1 MRKKT
6 IGEVLRLARVN
17 QKLTLADAAKKTDI
31 KTDYLK
37 ALENNQYEKF
47 PNAFYVRSLL
57 RKYAWAL
64 DLDEQIL
71 LEAYDTDNTVVYDE
85 IELAE
90 NEEFRS
96 RKYKN
101 RSFSLPLFY
110 FLVVALSII
119 IFVTYYVWQYA
130 HTTTPQF
137 TSSDNSYSLVSGSSL
152 EERSTPPETSTTDSS
167 STKEKL
173 EVTGEGNYLTA
184 KYRGE
189 SQTTQ
194 LTISASNTQ
203 SWISV
208 TNTDLAAGITLT
220 PTQSS
225 QTVTVS
231 PNTTYT
237 ITLGVVKGVTVTV
250 GSQKIDLSTLTSDS
264 VIITLTIES

>member
-1 MRKKT
+1 M
-6 IGEVLRLARVN
+6 
-17 QKLTLADAAKKTDI
+17 
-31 KTDYLK
+31 
-37 ALENNQYEKF
+37 
-47 PNAFYVRSLL
+47 
-57 RKYAWAL
+57 
-64 DLDEQIL
+64 
-71 LEAYDTDNTVVYDE
+71 EAYDTDNTVVYDE

-137 TSSDNSYSLVSGSSL
+137 TSSDSYSLVSSSSL

-189 SQTTQ
+189 SKTTQ
-194 LTISASNTQ
+194 LTISASNTS

-220 PTQSS
+220 PIQSS
-225 QTVTVS
+225 QTVTLS

-264 VIITLTIES
+264 AIITLTIES

>member
-17 QKLTLADAAKKTDI
+17 QKLTLEDAAKKTDI

-64 DLDEQIL
+64 DLDETIL

-130 HTTTPQF
+130 NTTTPQF
-137 TSSDNSYSLVSGSSL
+137 SSSDSYSLVSSSI
-152 EERSTPPETSTTDSS
+152 
-167 STKEKL
+167 KEKL

-194 LTISASNTQ
+194 LTISASNTS

-208 TNTDLAAGITLT
+208 TNTDLAAGTTLT

-225 QTVTVS
+225 QTVTLS

-264 VIITLTIES
+264 AIITLTIES

>member
-1 MRKKT
+1 MKT
-6 IGEVLRLARVN
+6 IN
-17 QKLTLADAAKKTDI
+17 TK
-31 KTDYLK
+31 
-37 ALENNQYEKF
+37 KF

-64 DLDEQIL
+64 DLDETIL

-119 IFVTYYVWQYA
+119 IFVTYMFGNMPIQLL
-130 HTTTPQF
+130 H
-137 TSSDNSYSLVSGSSL
+137 SLAAPIVQPRLLAQSL
-152 EERSTPPETSTTDSS
+152 EDRSTPPETSTTDSS
-167 STKEKL
+167 SIKEKL

-194 LTISASNTQ
+194 LTISASNT
-203 SWISV
+203 
-208 TNTDLAAGITLT
+208 
-220 PTQSS
+220 SS
-225 QTVTVS
+225 
-231 PNTTYT
+231 
-237 ITLGVVKGVTVTV
+237 L
-250 GSQKIDLSTLTSDS
+250 D
-264 VIITLTIES
+264 

>member
-6 IGEVLRLARVN
+6 IGEVLRLTRVN
-17 QKLTLADAAKKTDI
+17 QKLTLADVSKKTDI

-64 DLDEQIL
+64 DLDETIL

-130 HTTTPQF
+130 NTTTPQF
-137 TSSDNSYSLVSGSSL
+137 TSSDSYSLVSSSSL
-152 EERSTPPETSTTDSS
+152 EDRSTPPETSTTDSS

-173 EVTGEGNYLTA
+173 EVTGEGNYLIA

-194 LTISASNTQ
+194 LTISANNTS

-208 TNTDLAAGITLT
+208 TNTDLAAGTTLT
-220 PTQSS
+220 PAQSS
-225 QTVTVS
+225 QTVTLS

-264 VIITLTIES
+264 AIITLTIES

>member
-130 HTTTPQF
+130 NTTIPQF
-137 TSSDNSYSLVSGSSL
+137 SSSDSYSLV
-152 EERSTPPETSTTDSS
+152 SS

-194 LTISASNTQ
+194 LTISASNTS

-208 TNTDLAAGITLT
+208 TNTELAAGTTLT

-225 QTVTVS
+225 QTVTLS

-264 VIITLTIES
+264 AIITLTIEP